1 MQSTGQTSTQALSLT
16 SMHGS
21 TITYV
26 IGFLPCT
33 EQVRRPLGSYGLP
46 THPSKWESGLKGEP
60 GIWLAFSSG
69 SDLASSRG
77 ASGLRGG
84 RPGRSGPAA
93 TGAALYGTVPMP
105 SKIRSRVEVVHLA
118 PREGIRAGVRC
129 LMAEAL
135 R

>member
-46 THPSKWESGLKGEP
+46 IHPSKWESGLKGEP

-77 ASGLRGG
+77 ASGLRGVDVAMSITRMVPQRVDG
-84 RPGRSGPAA
+84 RPG
-93 TGAALYGTVPMP
+93 P
-105 SKIRSRVEVVHLA
+105 S
-118 PREGIRAGVRC
+118 PR
-129 LMAEAL
+129 L